1 MQNDNAWS
9 YGPNGLP
16 MEDLQVHTHPTL
28 VMRTPPI
35 TRRRWRLRRPSPR
48 VFLLRALMVLAA
60 LLLAIVGTGVFVW
73 YNPMALAT
81 LSQPLLPG
89 QAGAVPW
96 NGTDPINILALGV
109 DQRVPGEQTHSDTI
123 IVLTLDPAHNTVRM
137 VSIPRDLAV
146 SVPGYGEMS
155 KINEGN
161 YLGGPSYE
169 AYTIEHALGIPISY
183 YIMLRFSSFQHLIDV
198 LGGVTINVDQNI
210 NDPTYPALVG
220 NGYDP
225 LVLHAGTQHMDGAT
239 ALKYMRERH
248 AYTTQDEARVQHQQQ
263 LVTAMKSQLISVH
276 TLFHLPSILSALR
289 DAFDTNMPE
298 NLLPVVAME
307 MVKNRDMQHIFFND
321 QNGMTVECIG
331 GDLGADLCPTPSFWP
346 HIHSL
351 FSDPKLAAE
360 HASVWVENGTALN
373 GEAEAV
379 ATTLRTCQIN
389 VVGTGPADT
398 ANHAHTAV
406 IVNSAQP
413 SAPYT
418 ARLLRQMF
426 GARLITE
433 NLPTVSAQVVLL
445 LGNDVPQV
453 QSQ

>member
-16 MEDLQVHTHPTL
+16 MEDLQVHTSPTL
-28 VMRTPPI
+28 VLRNPVIM
-35 TRRRWRLRRPSPR
+35 RRRWRLQRPRPR
-48 VFLLRALMVLAA
+48 VLLVRFLLGLLA
-60 LLLAIVGTGVFVW
+60 LLLALVGTGIFVW

-81 LSQPLLPG
+81 LSEPLLPA

-109 DQRVPGEQTHSDTI
+109 DQRVPGERTHSDTI
-123 IVLTLDPAHNTVRM
+123 IVITLDPTHGTVRM

-161 YLGGPSYE
+161 YLGGPRYE
-169 AYTIEHALGIPISY
+169 AYTVEHALGIPINY
-183 YIMLRFSSFQHLIDV
+183 YILLRFSSFQHLIDV
-198 LGGVTINVDQNI
+198 LGGVNINVDQNI
-210 NDPTYPALVG
+210 NDPTYPAMVG

-225 LVLHAGTQHMDGAT
+225 LVLHAGMQHMDGAT
-239 ALKYMRERH
+239 ALKYTRERH
-248 AYTTQDEARVQHQQQ
+248 AYITQDEARVQHQQQ
-263 LVTAMKSQLISVH
+263 LITAVKSELISVH

-289 DAFDTNMPE
+289 DTFDTNLPE

-307 MVKNRDMQHIFFND
+307 MVKNSNPQHIFFND
-321 QNGMTVECIG
+321 QNGMTVECVG

-346 HIHSL
+346 RIHGL
-351 FSDPKLAAE
+351 FTDPRLTSE
-360 HASVWVENGTALN
+360 HAGVWVENGTALN

-379 ATTLRTCQIN
+379 AKTLQTCQVN
-389 VVGTGPADT
+389 VVGTGPADNP
-398 ANHAHTAV
+398 NHAHTAV
-406 IVNSAQP
+406 IINSAQP
-413 SAPYT
+413 PAPYT

-426 GARLITE
+426 GARLITQ
-433 NLPTVSAQVVLL
+433 NMPTISAQVVLL
-445 LGNDVPQV
+445 LGNDVPQL
-453 QSQ
+453 Q